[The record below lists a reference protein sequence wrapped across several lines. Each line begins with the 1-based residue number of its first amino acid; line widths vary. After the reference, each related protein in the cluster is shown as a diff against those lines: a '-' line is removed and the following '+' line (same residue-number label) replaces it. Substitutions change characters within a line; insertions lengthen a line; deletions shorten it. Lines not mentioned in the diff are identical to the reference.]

1 MGAIVASLQGSELDT
16 GISLESVSDYSA
28 YWEQTRTLY
37 VPFECCVTMKSG
49 NADVYLNE
57 IPCGQYTNRPISLG
71 LGNQFEA
78 VKRAYREAN
87 QLLGDIIKVT
97 PSSKT
102 VGDLAQ
108 FMVQKKLSKQDV
120 LDRGQLQQDIESKC
134 IDFEQRSQTISKND
148 GKRLEERARHS
159 LNIIISIRL

>member
-1 MGAIVASLQGSELDT
+1 MLAAAQAGVDVVDVAVDSMSRMTSQPSMGAIVASLQGSELDT

-57 IPCGQYTNRPISLG
+57 IPGGQYTNLQFQACWLG

-87 QLLGDIIKVT
+87 Q
-97 PSSKT
+97 
-102 VGDLAQ
+102 
-108 FMVQKKLSKQDV
+108 
-120 LDRGQLQQDIESKC
+120 
-134 IDFEQRSQTISKND
+134 
-148 GKRLEERARHS
+148 
-159 LNIIISIRL
+159 